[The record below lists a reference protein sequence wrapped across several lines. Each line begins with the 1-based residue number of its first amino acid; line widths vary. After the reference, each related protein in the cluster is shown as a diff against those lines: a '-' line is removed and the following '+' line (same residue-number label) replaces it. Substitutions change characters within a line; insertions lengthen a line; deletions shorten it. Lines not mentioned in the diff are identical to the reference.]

1 MNDDQKRNEQ
11 KKKILTPEKKPDSAT
26 KAVAIILLG
35 VLILSL
41 VIFPIIILINRSGI
55 NNAAL
60 DLTDN
65 RKNIL
70 VYFSV
75 FIMTIFAYLF
85 FPVLYRLVNGKV
97 DRKRATRIAL
107 FNSIVVAILFR
118 LLEAVLNTDVAFNAT
133 TFAPAFFYFWIAKAI
148 LQQKSNEKTMK
159 DKTTD
164 LPPENATDFVDGTY
178 SYRVAEIE
186 RREGAVA
193 YFSPQEILIRIIDL
207 LTAQDVLTEEDYKI
221 VRIIYDHYRS
231 LKEKKPLSFPD
242 FLKLQNEM
250 IAHFDLIGPYYLFS
264 GSEPTKE
271 AEAAE
276 SRKHGYRERA
286 KKILASGYLF
296 GSDWMRLHQA
306 FYEAFYTPIP
316 DEPSETALIK
326 SANSPDSKLEA
337 PQDFAALDGTNAL
350 PQENAVAVVDGS
362 YSYRVAKIERGE
374 GVAAYFSPREI
385 IIRIVNLLTAFL
397 ASYTVKS
404 FEDTIAKV
412 VALSA
417 IMTIVSGMGGN
428 AGTQTMS
435 ILVRELSQKN
445 LKFSDC
451 IRPFLKEIALG
462 VVNGAA
468 TGAVTA
474 VVVYFMYGN
483 AFLGMITLMAM
494 IGNLV
499 VAGVCGFLV
508 PVVLKKIHADPAI
521 ASSIFVTTAT
531 DVLGFFIFLGLANVF
546 LRYLI

>member
-1 MNDDQKRNEQ
+1 MDEETLEEETE
-11 KKKILTPEKKPDSAT
+11 KKNLESLRGIIGSKDPDALSAFFDSQNPVDFAHTAAELDEEELKELTP
-26 KAVAIILLG
+26 LLDDDE
-35 VLILSL
+35 LASL
-41 VIFPIIILINRSGI
+41 MEESEDDERI
-55 NNAAL
+55 
-60 DLTDN
+60 
-65 RKNIL
+65 
-70 VYFSV
+70 
-75 FIMTIFAYLF
+75 
-85 FPVLYRLVNGKV
+85 
-97 DRKRATRIAL
+97 RIARTL
-107 FNSIVVAILFR
+107 DNKR
-118 LLEAVLNTDVAFNAT
+118 
-133 TFAPAFFYFWIAKAI
+133 
-148 LQQKSNEKTMK
+148 
-159 DKTTD
+159 
-164 LPPENATDFVDGTY
+164 
-178 SYRVAEIE
+178 
-186 RREGAVA
+186 
-193 YFSPQEILIRIIDL
+193 L
-207 LTAQDVLTEEDYKI
+207 LTAFEYMQKDDI
-221 VRIIYDHYRS
+221 VDMLGDFPIGRRKEVINLMKADDRRIINTLLRYPEDSAGGLMTTAYIALR
-231 LKEKKPLSFPD
+231 EKLSVSSGLDKIREIGPKTEVIETIFVIND
-242 FLKLQNEM
+242 CRQ
-250 IAHFDLIGPYYLFS
+250 LIGWCDLRDLLAAPKDRHLSDIMHDKVISVAPETDQEETAHIVSKYDLDALPVVSRTNQILGIITVDDVIDVIVQEYDEDILQMGGVS
-264 GSEPTKE
+264 KE
-271 AEAAE
+271 ENIDTSLAE
-276 SRKHGYRERA
+276 SIK
-286 KKILASGYLF
+286 
-296 GSDWMRLHQA
+296 MRL
-306 FYEAFYTPIP
+306 PW
-316 DEPSETALIK
+316 L
-326 SANSPDSKLEA
+326 L
-337 PQDFAALDGTNAL
+337 
-350 PQENAVAVVDGS
+350 
-362 YSYRVAKIERGE
+362 
-374 GVAAYFSPREI
+374 
-385 IIRIVNLLTAFL
+385 VNLLTAFL